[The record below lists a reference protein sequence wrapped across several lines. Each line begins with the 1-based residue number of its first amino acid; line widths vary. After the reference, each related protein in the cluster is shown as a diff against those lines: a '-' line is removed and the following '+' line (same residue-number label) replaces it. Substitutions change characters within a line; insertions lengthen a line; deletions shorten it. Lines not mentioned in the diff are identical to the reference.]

1 MVTAHSNGLCSM
13 WSHLKKDMAA
23 LAITAC
29 LTSPLAAPAMAGGF
43 TLETAYTS
51 SFGPDSYGTMH
62 LRAHTNKGLTVGA
75 LLLGGT
81 EQAALVTTG
90 HKLTLSKVVEARG
103 ELQLGML
110 RTNTTT
116 GGGPTGGF
124 ALGVDFHLAPL
135 SITTSFGFLNGVGFY
150 EEGGVDVKLGERWL
164 LKPRLRT
171 ETWAGGRDLA
181 LRIGMGLEHR
191 TRSGWRIGLL
201 ASAGGRDVRHM
212 GPGFVLNFGRIK

>member
-1 MVTAHSNGLCSM
+1 MVTARTLSCRLGRL
-13 WSHLKKDMAA
+13 WAQATRTMAA
-23 LAITAC
+23 LALASC
-29 LTSPLAAPAMAGGF
+29 LCSPALAGGF

-62 LRAHTNKGLTVGA
+62 LRAHTDRRLTVGA

-90 HKLTLSKVVEARG
+90 QTLSLSKVVDIRG

-110 RTNTTT
+110 RTNTNTA
-116 GGGPTGGF
+116 GGPTGGF
-124 ALGVDFHLAPL
+124 IVGADFHLAPL

-150 EEGGVDVKLGERWL
+150 EEGGVEVKLSERWL
-164 LKPRLRT
+164 LKPRLRA
-171 ETWAGGRDLA
+171 ETWAGDRDLA
-181 LRIGMGLEHR
+181 LRVGMGVEHR